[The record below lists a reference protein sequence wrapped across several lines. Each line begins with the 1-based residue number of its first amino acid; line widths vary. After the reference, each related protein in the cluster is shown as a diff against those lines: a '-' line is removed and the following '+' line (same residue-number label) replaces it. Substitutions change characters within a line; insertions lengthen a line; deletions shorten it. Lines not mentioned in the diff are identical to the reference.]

1 MTDTDANEETRT
13 EPAPADEDAVESTV
27 GRRLRNR
34 DETLSVAESL
44 TGGLVGSMLTDVPGA
59 SDYFDRGVITYSNDA
74 KLEALG
80 VSRESL
86 DAHGAV
92 SAPVA
97 REMAQG
103 VRDTAGTT
111 WGVST
116 TGIAGPTGGTE
127 EKPVGLVFVGVARAA
142 PWGSEESFVRA
153 ERYVFEGDRWTIKAE
168 SARRALRDL
177 DDAIDERG

>member
-1 MTDTDANEETRT
+1 MTD
-13 EPAPADEDAVESTV
+13 ADDVEAHL
-27 GRRLRNR
+27 GARLRGR
-34 DETLSVAESL
+34 GETVSVAESL
-44 TGGLVGSMLTDVPGA
+44 TGGLVGSRLTDVPGS
-59 SDYFDRGVITYSNDA
+59 SDYFDRAVVAYSNDA
-74 KLEALG
+74 KREALA

-116 TGIAGPTGGTE
+116 TGIAGPTGGTP
-127 EKPVGLVFVGVARAA
+127 EKPVGLVFVGVAYAA
-142 PWGSEESFVRA
+142 PWGTGESFARA
-153 ERYVFEGDRWTIKAE
+153 ERYTFEGDRDAVKRE
-168 SARRALRDL
+168 SATRALENLL
-177 DDAIDERG
+177 DATDDVERGGDGSA

>member
-1 MTDTDANEETRT
+1 MPDTT
-13 EPAPADEDAVESTV
+13 VEARLGV
-27 GRRLRNR
+27 RLRDR
-34 DETLSVAESL
+34 GETVAVAESL
-44 TGGLVGSMLTDVPGA
+44 TGGLVGSRITDVPGS
-59 SDYFDRGVITYSNDA
+59 SDYFDRAVVAYSNDA
-74 KLEALG
+74 KLDALA

-116 TGIAGPTGGTE
+116 TGIAGPTGGTP
-127 EKPVGLVFVGVARAA
+127 EKPVGLVFVGVAYAA
-142 PWGSEESFVRA
+142 PWGTGESFARA
-153 ERYVFEGDRWTIKAE
+153 ERYVFEGDRDAVKHE
-168 SARRALRDL
+168 SATRALADL
-177 DDAIDERG
+177 LAAVDGADGGP